1 MDTSRARSNVS
12 VLVTGGAGFIGS
24 HLCERLVSRGGSI
37 VVVDSFDPFYDP
49 AIKHRNLESVLA
61 SGCVRLVIADICDRD
76 AVEEGI
82 GEEKIDA
89 IIHLAARAGVRPS
102 LERPGD
108 YVRTNVEGTVSML
121 EIARRRGIRPFV
133 MGSSSSVYGDSTPVP
148 FSEDVPAASPI
159 SPYAATK
166 RAGELLCH
174 TYAHLYGLSVVCLR
188 LFTVYGP
195 RQRPDLAI
203 HKFARLMSEGKP
215 IPFFGGGET
224 ERDYTYVDDIVGGI
238 EAALS
243 WATAADPGAF
253 ENVNLGENTTTSL
266 AGLVDMLS
274 AELGVPVTL
283 DRLPSQPGDVQ
294 RTFADVDKAR
304 ALLGYDP
311 QTPMKEGIRRFV
323 EWFRRQPAT

>member
-1 MDTSRARSNVS
+1 MS

-24 HLCERLVSRGGSI
+24 HVCERLLSRGHSI
-37 VVVDSFDPFYDP
+37 VIVDSFDPFYDP
-49 AIKHRNLESVLA
+49 AIKHRNLETVLA

-102 LERPGD
+102 LERPDD

-121 EIARRRGIRPFV
+121 EVARRRGVRPFV

-148 FSEDVPAASPI
+148 FAEDVPAASPI

-166 RAGELLCH
+166 RAGELLCY

-203 HKFARLMSEGKP
+203 HKFARLMSAGKP
-215 IPFFGGGET
+215 IPFFGNGET
-224 ERDYTYVDDIVGGI
+224 ERDYTYVDDIVDGI

-243 WATAADPGAF
+243 WANAADPGAF
-253 ENVNLGENTTTSL
+253 ENVNLGESTTTSL
-266 AGLVDMLS
+266 AHLVDLLS
-274 AELGVPVTL
+274 VELGVPATL

-294 RTFADVDKAR
+294 RTFASVDKAR
-304 ALLGYDP
+304 SLLGYDP
-311 QTPMKEGIRRFV
+311 RTPMKEGIRRFV
-323 EWFRRQPAT
+323 EWFRQQPIT